1 MLTEITKH
9 LDDFYGHQRQSY
21 ISYEKEGKTIHKRF
35 TIEYCD
41 DEGKLERVG
50 LLREYGGLE
59 IDDAY
64 HSRHF
69 EEKTCSGLRDTFE
82 GIVMAT
88 YIGYLFN
95 PRIYDVKLFEEI
107 YDGDEL
113 IQERWFEFPS
123 TFCHEIARVITK
135 DVTESRDN
143 LQKQVDPLVKEIET
157 FNEFLKEL
165 NSEHIYK
172 EWKEKKENVK

>member
-21 ISYEKEGKTIHKRF
+21 ISYEKENRTISKKF

-50 LLREYGGLE
+50 LLKEYGGLE

-69 EEKTCSGLRDTFE
+69 EEKTCTGLRDSFE
-82 GIVMAT
+82 GIVMET
-88 YIGYLFN
+88 YIRMLFN
-95 PRIYDVKLFEEI
+95 PKICDVKLWEQI
-107 YDGDEL
+107 YDGDEM
-113 IQERWFEFPS
+113 IQERWIEFPG
-123 TFCHEIARVITK
+123 TFYHEISNVIAK
-135 DVTESRDN
+135 DITESRDN
-143 LQKQVDPLVKEIET
+143 LRKQVEPLTKEIET
-157 FNEFLKEL
+157 FHEFLKEL
-165 NSEHIYK
+165 NSENIYK
-172 EWKEKKENVK
+172 EWKEKREV

>member
-1 MLTEITKH
+1 MLTEITRH
-9 LDDFYGHQRQSY
+9 LSDYYGHQKQSY
-21 ISYEKEGKTIHKRF
+21 INYESRQLRKIYTL
-35 TIEYCD
+35 EYCD

-50 LLREYGGLE
+50 LRSEYGGLE

-64 HSRHF
+64 HSRHYKEDELGF
-69 EEKTCSGLRDTFE
+69 ESMD
-82 GIVMAT
+82 GIAIET
-88 YIGYLFN
+88 YIRYLFN
-95 PRIYDVKLFEEI
+95 PKICDVKLWEQI
-107 YDGDEL
+107 YEGNEL

-123 TFCHEIARVITK
+123 TFCHEIARVIAK

-172 EWKEKKENVK
+172 EWKEKREVQKC

>member
-1 MLTEITKH
+1 MLTEITRH
-9 LDDFYGHQRQSY
+9 LSDYYGHQKQSN
-21 ISYEKEGKTIHKRF
+21 IFYETRKLRKTY
-35 TIEYCD
+35 TLEYCD
-41 DEGKLERVG
+41 DEGKLNRVG
-50 LLREYGGLE
+50 LLKEYGGLE

-64 HSRHF
+64 HSRHYK
-69 EEKTCSGLRDTFE
+69 ETADTTETFD
-82 GIVMAT
+82 GIVMET
-88 YIGYLFN
+88 YIRYLFN
-95 PRIYDVKLFEEI
+95 SKIYDVKLWEQI
-107 YDGDEL
+107 YEGNEL

-123 TFCHEIARVITK
+123 TFCHEMARVIAK

-172 EWKEKKENVK
+172 EWKEKREVHKC